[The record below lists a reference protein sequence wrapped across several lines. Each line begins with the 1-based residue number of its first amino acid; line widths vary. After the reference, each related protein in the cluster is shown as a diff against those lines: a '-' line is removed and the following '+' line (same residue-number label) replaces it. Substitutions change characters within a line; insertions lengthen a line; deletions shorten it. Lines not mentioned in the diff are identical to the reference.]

1 MTPTGTTTTTTVAP
15 SVDLGPAKEGLS
27 NLIDSMEAEIGRLSQ
42 WQNFLEIPPESGGDI
57 LDSIAKGGHLAVD
70 IAGMLPV
77 IGSLADAVNTG
88 WYALEGD
95 WVNAAQSA
103 VGVLPVLG
111 DMAMAT
117 KMVIGAGLAVKGLHS
132 LDNVTDLARYAEHAG
147 AHLTELATKVG
158 DTSPKGILAAI
169 AATFR
174 SGGGPAIP
182 RLGSV
187 GDDLAAAER
196 HLATLPDGLT
206 HPPNRRMLEMIR
218 EADTTGRPLSE
229 AERSFLDHEL
239 LEEKLV
245 SQGMSQE
252 AAHIE
257 VLRWIPL
264 GSNYSPEV
272 ILAYGEWFSK
282 PYFEYWGIRK

>member
-117 KMVIGAGLAVKGLHS
+117 KMVIGAGPAAKGLHS

-147 AHLTELATKVG
+147 AHLTELATKIG

-169 AATFR
+169 AAT
-174 SGGGPAIP
+174 
-182 RLGSV
+182 
-187 GDDLAAAER
+187 GDWAKRGEDLSRTLITDLSIAER
-196 HLATLPDGLT
+196 HLLSIEAMT
-206 HPPNRRMLEMIR
+206 PPNRLMLDRISDALES
-218 EADTTGRPLSE
+218 GRPLSVGEQNFLTHETTE
-229 AERSFLDHEL
+229 AAFVAR
-239 LEEKLV
+239 
-245 SQGMSQE
+245 GMSQD
-252 AAHIE
+252 AAHAE
-257 VLRWIPL
+257 ALRTHPL
-264 GSNYSPEV
+264 YGNYDPEV
-272 ILAYGEWFSK
+272 IMAFPEYSNSNWRR
-282 PYFEYWGIRK
+282 YWGLM